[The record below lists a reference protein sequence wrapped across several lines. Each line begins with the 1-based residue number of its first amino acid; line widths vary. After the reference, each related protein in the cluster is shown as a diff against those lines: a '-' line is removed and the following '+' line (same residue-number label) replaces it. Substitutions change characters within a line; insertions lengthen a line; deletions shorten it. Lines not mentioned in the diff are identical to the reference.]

1 MSLLFDISSLKFSI
15 LIITR
20 TLRFLRGQQA
30 MEESETV
37 PYLDTHK
44 YQGTWVDCNNSYS
57 AVKISVTM
65 RNIEICL
72 VGCNN
77 YSVIEIS
84 ITRNARS

>member
-1 MSLLFDISSLKFSI
+1 MEFMSLLFDISSLKFSI

-44 YQGTWVDCNNSYS
+44 YQGT
-57 AVKISVTM
+57 
-65 RNIEICL
+65 
-72 VGCNN
+72 
-77 YSVIEIS
+77 
-84 ITRNARS
+84 